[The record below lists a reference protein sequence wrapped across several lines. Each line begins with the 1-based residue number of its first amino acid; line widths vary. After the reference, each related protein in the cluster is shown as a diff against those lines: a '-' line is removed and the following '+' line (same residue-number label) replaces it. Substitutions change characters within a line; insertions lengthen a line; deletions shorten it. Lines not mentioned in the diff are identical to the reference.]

1 MKITVILIYVDMPIL
16 YYCFVNI
23 QQTEPKKEEGATLES
38 ERKYRLLA
46 ENARYHMDRR
56 HAPQCDLRKPSVYRA
71 RGYTPEEIMAMKLT
85 E

>member
-23 QQTEPKKEEGATLES
+23 QQTEPKRAEGATLES

-46 ENARYHMDRR
+46 ENARCHMDRR
-56 HAPQCDLRKPSVYRA
+56 HAPQCDLREPSVYRA
-71 RGYTPEEIMAMKLT
+71 GGDTPEKLQ
-85 E
+85 